1 MAQKGTT
8 AGTASQFRAKS
19 TANIKHGPADKNL
32 KNSASRK
39 SVMGSGVS
47 RATTAPLKGPDRGGV
62 C

>member
-8 AGTASQFRAKS
+8 AGAAAAFRNKS
-19 TANIKHGPADKNL
+19 SSGVKHGPSDKNVS
-32 KNSASRK
+32 NSASRK

-47 RATTAPLKGPDRGGV
+47 SSTMKPLKGPNKGGV